1 MIRWL
6 GKYNGLEYV
15 VLCMWSQPHS
25 LPRASTA
32 LTRRHPRDIIPE
44 TPSPRHNSREF
55 IPETPSPRRHP
66 RNKIPETQSP
76 KRHRQHAIP
85 ETQSPR
91 RTSPRHHPRYIIP
104 RTPSPRHYPRDT
116 IPEPHFLT
124 FLQTFAMNAHVFWL
138 SRNCEEVMVPEAY
151 MFPSAAS
158 VAVLTA
164 SAMDA
169 SSSSPMPHC
178 RTSIARSTSLC
189 SRASRIRRPP
199 SGPKALPLT
208 SSCTRQRLVFI
219 NDANAAAVCGP
230 MELAARLSFCKL
242 WLDRSTSQM
251 ALPPSSPSRLS
262 RSDSVSTEWLERSAR
277 ANARPPSVCTWLS
290 LRSTNAMTERLSRSF
305 ASARTPRS
313 AILLWLRSRCTTE
326 RLSTIPLA
334 TIRILSSSRRFP
346 LRLKYSNVSARSMA
360 LANARQ
366 SLSFIPNKLRS

>member
-1 MIRWL
+1 ML
-6 GKYNGLEYV
+6 C
-15 VLCMWSQPHS
+15 LCMWSQPHS

-44 TPSPRHNSREF
+44 TPSPIHNSRGF
-55 IPETPSPRRHP
+55 
-66 RNKIPETQSP
+66 
-76 KRHRQHAIP
+76 IP

-91 RTSPRHHPRYIIP
+91 HTSRDAIPETKFPRHNPRDAIANTLSPRHNLRDVHPRDTIP
-104 RTPSPRHYPRDT
+104 DTLPPERHPRDT
-116 IPEPHFLT
+116 IPETHCLIFV
-124 FLQTFAMNAHVFWL
+124 QTFAMNAHVFWL
-138 SRNCEEVMVPEAY
+138 SRNCDEVMVPEAY